1 MITSSGML
9 TWVAFFLLIVAKI
22 VIVFYPKTQVLKA
35 TPTTVGRYERD
46 EVKPSIEVAAKTAAL
61 LEVSLDYLV
70 GITDH
75 YLKDQ
80 KMLHRLEELNA
91 LTDYDKERIL
101 YTLDG
106 LLCDVEN

>member
-1 MITSSGML
+1 MSFGQRML
-9 TWVAFFLLIVAKI
+9 QARKEMNLSQEALAKA
-22 VIVFYPKTQVLKA
+22 LKA

-46 EVKPSIEVAAKTAAL
+46 EVKPSIEVAAKVAAI

-70 GITDH
+70 GTTDR

-80 KMLHRLEELNA
+80 KMLHRLEELDA

-106 LLCDVEN
+106 LLRDAKTRHAYAS

>member
-1 MITSSGML
+1 M
-9 TWVAFFLLIVAKI
+9 
-22 VIVFYPKTQVLKA
+22 KA

-46 EVKPSIEVAAKTAAL
+46 ELKPSIEVAAKIAAIL
-61 LEVSLDYLV
+61 GVSLDYLV
-70 GITDH
+70 GATDH

-80 KMLHRLEELNA
+80 KMLHRLEELDA

-106 LLCDVEN
+106 LLRDAKTRHAYAS

>member
-1 MITSSGML
+1 MSFGQRILQARKGMNL
-9 TWVAFFLLIVAKI
+9 SQEALAKA
-22 VIVFYPKTQVLKA
+22 LKA

-46 EVKPSIEVAAKTAAL
+46 EVKPSIEVAAKIAAT

-70 GITDH
+70 GTTDR

-80 KMLHRLEELNA
+80 KMLHRLEELDA

-106 LLCDVEN
+106 LLRDAKTRHAYAS

>member
-1 MITSSGML
+1 MSFGQRITQARKDKSLSQEAL
-9 TWVAFFLLIVAKI
+9 AKA
-22 VIVFYPKTQVLKA
+22 LKA

-46 EVKPSIEVAAKTAAL
+46 EVKPSIEVAAKIAAI

-70 GITDH
+70 GSTDH
-75 YLKDQ
+75 LLKDQ
-80 KMLHRLEELNA
+80 KMLRRLEALDA

-106 LLCDVEN
+106 LLRDAQTRHAYAS

>member
-1 MITSSGML
+1 MSFGQRML
-9 TWVAFFLLIVAKI
+9 QARKEMNLSQEALAKA
-22 VIVFYPKTQVLKA
+22 LKA

-46 EVKPSIEVAAKTAAL
+46 EVKPSIEVAAKIAAI

-70 GITDH
+70 GTTDH

-80 KMLHRLEELNA
+80 KMLHRLEELDA

-106 LLCDVEN
+106 LLRDAKTRHAYAS